1 MSFGCFVSFNIG
13 GGSVCCMMHLLGM
26 TIFHDLELCEMH
38 FGHKFAGQ
46 MELVMGLIISLHYRS
61 KLITPSIILML
72 WS

>member
-1 MSFGCFVSFNIG
+1 
-13 GGSVCCMMHLLGM
+13 MMHLLGM
-26 TIFHDLELCEMH
+26 TIFHDLELCEIH